1 MAGTGPSE
9 HQIDLDTAERIT
21 RRFRNGAAPDEVR
34 GHWFSRDIIDQI
46 LAQPGCTGVRIYH
59 ARHDDGSAALVVVG
73 TRSAEGAAADL
84 TSGPICEEGKPCP
97 PYCDVASA
105 LNSR

>member
-1 MAGTGPSE
+1 MAGPGPDE
-9 HQIDLDTAERIT
+9 HRIDLDTAMRIT
-21 RRFRNGAAPDEVR
+21 KRFRDGAAPDDVR
-34 GHWFSRDIIDQI
+34 GYWFSRDIIDQI
-46 LAQPGCTGVRIYH
+46 LAQPGCSGIRIYH

-73 TRSAEGAAADL
+73 TKDAKGAAADL
-84 TSGPICEEGKPCP
+84 TSGPLCDQAKPCP